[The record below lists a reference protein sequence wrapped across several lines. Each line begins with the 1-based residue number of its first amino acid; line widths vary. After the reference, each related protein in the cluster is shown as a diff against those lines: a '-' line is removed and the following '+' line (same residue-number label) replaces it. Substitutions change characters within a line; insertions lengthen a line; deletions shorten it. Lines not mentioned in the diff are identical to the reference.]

1 MPLCRA
7 GSASSAIG
15 AAGAVF
21 DDNGTSPLYV
31 LKECVDADPS
41 VAATHANLLG
51 LVSLVFWFLTMVVAV
66 KYLTFIMVDNRGE
79 GGILALLTSRSAR
92 SATHYFG
99 TPPDRVVEF
108 GMQIRF

>member
-1 MPLCRA
+1 
-7 GSASSAIG
+7 
-15 AAGAVF
+15 
-21 DDNGTSPLYV
+21 
-31 LKECVDADPS
+31 
-41 VAATHANLLG
+41 
-51 LVSLVFWFLTMVVAV
+51 MVVAV